1 MYVIIQTEIE
11 QFVRL
16 LSLQFE
22 SSIAVDDFFSM
33 ARPGVEPG
41 KGLFIWMGRNGP
53 SRADDS
59 FVVRIDDMGIEPVDD
74 VALVE
79 PYLSS
84 DLQMTWGVP
93 RPHQPLCMV
102 DGAAVQFRE
111 SFYSHFVRH
120 FPLH

>member
-1 MYVIIQTEIE
+1 MT
-11 QFVRL
+11 
-16 LSLQFE
+16 
-22 SSIAVDDFFSM
+22 FFPM

-41 KGLFIWMGRNGP
+41 KVDMLWGLGKGP
-53 SRADDS
+53 PRADDS

-84 DLQMTWGVP
+84 DLQMPWGVP

-102 DGAAVQFRE
+102 DGATVQFRE
-111 SFYSHFVRH
+111 SF
-120 FPLH
+120 